1 MGEQVLIIGAGIA
14 GLSTALALGPT
25 GREIAILDRDPP
37 PPETSADEAFE
48 QWERKGVGHLRHSHA
63 FLARLHKLIR
73 DNYPDLMKDLLA
85 AGCVEIGFA
94 ENISPKLRPL
104 YKPVPEDDDLTIL
117 TSRRT
122 TLELVMRRYVAR
134 QPHIRFHTETR
145 VRGLI
150 TERCGDSLRVR
161 GVIAEDDET
170 GRREIFADIIVD
182 AAGKNSLGIDWL
194 REKGA
199 AIAETAAPAG
209 IVYFTRHYRLRDG
222 VEPPERGDAPGAAD
236 MRYVKYGLFPAD
248 NRCFS
253 ITLAVPETEMEL
265 RRSIVKPEVFDAI
278 CAEIPG
284 IAKWTSPEISDAKS
298 RVFGMGELVSRWRT
312 MVKDGK
318 PAALN
323 YFPIGDGLIRTNPL
337 YGRGCSFA
345 AVSAHLLRDV
355 LEETGDAADRA
366 VKYHAKVDAELRPY
380 YDTMVQQD
388 LASSRAARNA
398 LDPDYRPDFKAR
410 LMGSFIE
417 DGMMTAVRS
426 DVRLLRAFMRGFH
439 MIEHPSLWLKNP
451 RNFAKVLFVWAKGKK
466 RNAAFYPPKLGPG
479 RREMLAKLG
488 LSPTADFERLKTA
501 A

>member
-25 GREIAILDRDPP
+25 GREITILDRDPP

-73 DNYPDLMKDLLA
+73 DNYPDLMKDLLD

-94 ENISPKLRPL
+94 ENIPPKLRHL

-134 QPHIRFHTETR
+134 QPHIHFHTPTR

-150 TERCGDSLRVR
+150 TERSAGSLRVR
-161 GVIAEDDET
+161 GVIAEDDDT
-170 GRREIFADIIVD
+170 GRREIFADIVVD
-182 AAGKNSLGIDWL
+182 AGGKNSLGIDWL

-199 AIAETAAPAG
+199 AINEVAAPAG

-236 MRYVKYGLFPAD
+236 MRYIKYGLFPAD

-253 ITLAVPETEMEL
+253 ITLAVPETEMEI
-265 RRSIVKPEVFDAI
+265 RRCIVKPETFDAI

-284 IAKWTSPEISDAKS
+284 IAKWTAAETSEPKG
-298 RVFGMGELVSRWRT
+298 RVYGMGELVSRWRY
-312 MVKDGK
+312 MIKDGK
-318 PAALN
+318 PVALN

-345 AVSAHLLRDV
+345 AVSAHILRDV
-355 LEETGDAADRA
+355 LEETRDAAERA

-388 LASSRAARNA
+388 MAAIRTAKNA
-398 LDPDYRPDFKAR
+398 LDPDYKPGLKAR
-410 LMGSFIE
+410 LIGSFVE
-417 DGMMTAVRS
+417 DGMMTAIRS
-426 DVRLLRAFMRGFH
+426 DMQLMRAFMRGFH

-451 RNFAKVLFVWAKGKK
+451 WNFAKVLFIWAKGKK

-479 RREMLAKLG
+479 RREMLSKLG

>member
-14 GLSTALALGPT
+14 GLSTALALGAS
-25 GREIAILDRDPP
+25 GREIVIIDRDPP

-94 ENISPKLRPL
+94 ENIPPKLRHL
-104 YKPVPEDDDLTIL
+104 YVPQPEDDDLTIL

-134 QPHIRFHTETR
+134 QPHIRFLTGTR

-150 TERCGDSLRVR
+150 TERSADALRVR
-161 GVIAEDDET
+161 GVIAEDDDA
-170 GRREIFADIIVD
+170 GRREIFADIVVD
-182 AAGKNSLGIDWL
+182 AGGKNSLGVDWL

-199 AIAETAAPAG
+199 TIDEVAAPAG

-236 MRYVKYGLFPAD
+236 MRYIKYGLFPAD

-253 ITLAVPETEMEL
+253 ITLAVPETEMEI
-265 RRSIVKPEVFDAI
+265 RRSIVKPETFDAI

-284 IAKWTSPEISDAKS
+284 IAKWTAAETSEPKG
-298 RVFGMGELVSRWRT
+298 RVYGMGELVSRWRY

-318 PAALN
+318 PVALN

-345 AVSAHLLRDV
+345 AVSAHILRDV
-355 LEETGDAADRA
+355 LEETRDAAERA

-388 LASSRAARNA
+388 MAAIRTAKNA
-398 LDPDYRPDFKAR
+398 LDPDYKPGFKAR
-410 LMGSFIE
+410 LIGSFVE
-417 DGMMTAVRS
+417 DGMMTAIRS
-426 DVRLLRAFMRGFH
+426 DMQLMRAFMRGFH

-451 RNFAKVLFVWAKGKK
+451 WNFTKVLFIWAKGKK

-479 RREMLAKLG
+479 RREMLSKLG

>member
-1 MGEQVLIIGAGIA
+1 LVLGAGIA
-14 GLSTALALGPT
+14 GLSTALALGAS
-25 GREIAILDRDPP
+25 GREITILDRDPP
-37 PPETSADEAFE
+37 PPETSDDEAFDK
-48 QWERKGVGHLRHSHA
+48 WERKGVGHVRHSHA
-63 FLARLHKLIR
+63 FLARLHMIIR
-73 DNYPDLMKDLLA
+73 DNYPELMRDLLA
-85 AGCVEIGFA
+85 AGCREIRFGENMPVEKQA
-94 ENISPKLRPL
+94 Q
-104 YKPVPEDDDLTIL
+104 YVPIASDGDLTIL

-150 TERCGDSLRVR
+150 TERCGESLRVR

-170 GRREIFADIIVD
+170 GRREIFADIVVD

-199 AIAETAAPAG
+199 AIMETAAPAG

-222 VEPPERGDAPGAAD
+222 LEPPERGDAPGAAD

-265 RRSIVKPEVFDAI
+265 RRAIVRPETFDAI
-278 CAEIPG
+278 CAQIPG
-284 IAKWTSPEISDAKS
+284 IAQWTAAETSEPRS

-345 AVSAHLLRDV
+345 AVSAHILRDV
-355 LEETGDAADRA
+355 LEETGDPTDRA

-388 LASSRAARNA
+388 LAASRAARNA
-398 LDPDYRPDFKAR
+398 LDPDYKPDFKAR
-410 LMGSFIE
+410 LMGSFVE
-417 DGMMTAVRS
+417 DGIMTAVRS
-426 DVRLLRAFMRGFH
+426 DVRLLRAFMRGHH

-479 RREMLAKLG
+479 RREMLTKLG